1 MTWLG
6 DVPSK
11 KSTRTNSSSE
21 NLVWYTR
28 IVNLTSVGS
37 SIQPICLP
45 PFPHSTISKK
55 HSFFTHSLSLCSC
68 WRALEKG
75 RVKTQTLKPCNKPLT
90 CPGTEPKSSV
100 WHQILTSTLHV
111 HHSYILLGVKT
122 LESSS
127 SKRSKPNPNTSKPY
141 RIPFRHQ
148 SKAKRFLLFVI
159 WHSPPEPLF
168 SINRNI
174 FSPWKGKLCYTPF
187 HRIYF
192 DFHPVILFF

>member
-1 MTWLG
+1 MKAWCGTLGSWIWLRSAPLCNPF
-6 DVPSK
+6 VFLPFLTLQSLLFRK
-11 KSTRTNSSSE
+11 NS
-21 NLVWYTR
+21 
-28 IVNLTSVGS
+28 
-37 SIQPICLP
+37 
-45 PFPHSTISKK
+45 PFFIL
-55 HSFFTHSLSLCSC
+55 SLSL
-68 WRALEKG
+68 AVFLFLLEG
-75 RVKTQTLKPCNKPLT
+75 IRESRVKTQTLKPCTKSLA

-111 HHSYILLGVKT
+111 HHSYILLGLKT

-127 SKRSKPNPNTSKPY
+127 SKRSKLNPNTSKPY
-141 RIPFRHQ
+141 RIPFRQQ

-168 SINRNI
+168 SINHTI